1 MNSRGLM
8 NRGGWYTGRGG
19 SLAETP
25 PWSRVSHSET
35 TRTRIQ
41 TTITN
46 ANFGRVSAQANT
58 PRVEVDQHTR
68 HFCRQK
74 NTKGLRVFSA
84 RLVTNCVD

>member
-1 MNSRGLM
+1 M

-25 PWSRVSHSET
+25 QWSRVSHSET

-46 ANFGRVSAQANT
+46 ANFGRVSSQANT
-58 PRVEVDQHTR
+58 PRVGSITTPDI
-68 HFCRQK
+68 FGAKK
-74 NTKGLRVFSA
+74 NTKGVDVFSA
-84 RLVTNCVD
+84 RPVTNCVD